1 MSETKNRGTGA
12 GGAKTNETGKKL
24 EEKVRGG
31 FNSHISVINTIP
43 SKNIYK
49 VQTVKIT
56 SRDDDYIRA
65 PEGAFKKWGNEFS
78 NKNILELGG
87 AKQPD
92 DCFINIIKKTINWIE
107 AKEFT
112 CKGGSVCEKIQS
124 YPNKIRNLQRRYPGW
139 QINYIYVLARKF
151 EMICPAEIQD
161 LKDDDIAFVYSDDP
175 ELITKLLQYII

>member
-31 FNSHISVINTIP
+31 FNSHISVVNTLP
-43 SKNIYK
+43 STNKYK
-49 VQTVKIT
+49 VQQIKIN
-56 SRDDDYIRA
+56 DDEYIRA
-65 PEGAFKKWGNEFS
+65 PESAFKKWGNEFS
-78 NKNILELGG
+78 NKNILELHGI
-87 AKQPD
+87 KNPD
-92 DCFINIIKKTINWIE
+92 DCFINIIKKTINWVE
-107 AKEFT
+107 VKELT
-112 CKGGSVCEKIQS
+112 GSGSVCEKIQS

-139 QINYIYVLARKF
+139 RINYIYVLSRRF

-161 LKDDDIAFVYSDDP
+161 LKDDNIAFVYSDDP